1 MVGALFTVTSTP
13 HHREAFVFSLPTLAI
28 EIADECSGIRS
39 SIALILTTLL
49 VADQF
54 LKTTTWRLALVAAA
68 LPFAILK
75 NGIRIATLTLLSL
88 HVDPSFLT
96 GQLHH
101 EGGMVFFVL
110 TLALMT
116 PLLFALQRAERRARR
131 SSAPAS
137 HVSTQEQAI

>member
-1 MVGALFTVTSTP
+1 MIPIPTSLLDLATYGLKSGSAEVVGALFTVTSTP

-75 NGIRIATLTLLSL
+75 NGIRIATLTLLSP

-96 GQLHH
+96 GQ
-101 EGGMVFFVL
+101 
-110 TLALMT
+110 
-116 PLLFALQRAERRARR
+116 
-131 SSAPAS
+131 PAS
-137 HVSTQEQAI
+137 